1 VAVAG
6 DQAHALEIAPSQDA
20 EAVVFDLVQ
29 PVGTARRGFGRRRQA
44 GFDKADRSAA
54 TL

>member
-1 VAVAG
+1 VAAAG
-6 DQAHALEIAPSQDA
+6 EEPHARGVPQRHDA
-20 EAVVFDLVQ
+20 EAIVLDLVK
-29 PVGTARRGFGRRRQA
+29 PLGTARRGFGWRRQA